1 MLMAAAVPLSAT
13 LIPMAADA
21 ARPAAAT
28 RCAALPVDAPPGAA
42 VEAVSATAQPAGTVA
57 FPGSPIPGQAP
68 VTDVPARC
76 EVTVTLTHPGAG
88 DHVHVKIALPQD
100 PKQWSGRFQATGGSA
115 YLAGDFGFPLATGVK
130 AGYVTAAT
138 DAGVGGN
145 PVDVSGWA
153 LDADGRLDNALL
165 TDFAS
170 RSAHDMAVL
179 GKDIADR
186 FYGRKVTYS
195 YWTGCS
201 TGGRQGYEEA
211 QAYPTDFQGILA
223 NAPAIDWDRFAVATL
238 WSQAVFNETRTHP
251 STCVVDTFT
260 KAAIAACGNRDGYID
275 DPANC
280 HWDARRLVG
289 TRVVCDGQTITI
301 DRATA
306 DAVNRIWAGPPE
318 LGYGPNKG
326 ADLASLGAAGSPF
339 FVADVWAKY
348 FVTRNP
354 AFDTTKLTY
363 RTFDQLLRSSERQF
377 HDVIGSDDP
386 GLSRFARAGG
396 KLLSWHGQ
404 ADQLVPTQG
413 TVAYREKVK
422 GSDVGDFYRLFLLPG
437 VTHCGGGA
445 GPQPTGDLDALV
457 NWVEHGHAP
466 ATLKTTKT
474 ESDGTVLTRDVRP
487 FPAKP
492 VGSRSGRG

>member
-1 MLMAAAVPLSAT
+1 MVAGAATSAT
-13 LIPMAADA
+13 TTSC
-21 ARPAAAT
+21 AT
-28 RCAALPVDAPPGAA
+28 MPVAAPPGAT
-42 VEAVSATAQPAGTVA
+42 VEAVTATAQPAGTVS
-57 FPGSPIPGQAP
+57 FPDSPIPGQQP

-76 EVTVTLTHPGAG
+76 EVTVTLTHPGGG

-100 PKQWSGRFQATGGSA
+100 PQQWSGRFQATGGSA

-153 LDADGRLDNALL
+153 LDADGTLDTALL

-170 RSAHDMAVL
+170 RSAHDMALV
-179 GKDIADR
+179 GKDVANR

-223 NAPAIDWDRFAVATL
+223 NAPAIDWDRFAIATL
-238 WSQAVFNETRTHP
+238 WSQAVFNETKTHP
-251 STCVVDTFT
+251 SPCVVDTFT
-260 KAAIAACGNRDGYID
+260 NAAIAACGNKDGYID

-289 TRVVCDGQTITI
+289 TKVACDGRTITI

-306 DAVNRIWAGPPE
+306 DAVNKIWAGPPE

-326 ADLASLGAAGSPF
+326 ASLASLGAAGSPF
-339 FVADVWAKY
+339 FVADTWAKY

-354 AFDTTKLTY
+354 TFDTTKLTY
-363 RTFDQLLRSSERQF
+363 HTFDQLLRSSERQF
-377 HDVIGSDDP
+377 HDIIGSDDP
-386 GLSRFARAGG
+386 DLSRFARAGG

-422 GSDVGDFYRLFLLPG
+422 AGNVDDFYRLFLLPG

-457 NWVEHGHAP
+457 NWVEHGQAP
-466 ATLKTTKT
+466 ATLKATIT
-474 ESDGTVLTRDVRP
+474 ESNGTVVTSNVCRFPLVARYTGHGNPASAANFRCVRT
-487 FPAKP
+487 
-492 VGSRSGRG
+492 